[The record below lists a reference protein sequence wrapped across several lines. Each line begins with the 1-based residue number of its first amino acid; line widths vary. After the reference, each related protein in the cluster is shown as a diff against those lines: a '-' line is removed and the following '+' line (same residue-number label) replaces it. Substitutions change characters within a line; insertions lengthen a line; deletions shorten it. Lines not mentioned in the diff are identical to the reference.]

1 MPFLGTAKSDNRLTV
16 NDCRFFLFMMER
28 GCGRCGCAQ
37 NDSLIAGAPCF
48 FVFLGFFGVKM
59 FIFVVLKIMCNEC
72 YVHAVGLG
80 CGVALNF
87 NSGSQQKISAL

>member
-1 MPFLGTAKSDNRLTV
+1 MVDSAQRKISGGKHKLQQPPFFIMQVMVVAEDGGPKSAK
-16 NDCRFFLFMMER
+16 
-28 GCGRCGCAQ
+28 

-87 NSGSQQKISAL
+87 NSGSQK